1 MVSNEKKKEDMK
13 LQPFSWWCDSS
24 QNRPH
29 QSQWLQTNLS
39 ELDEK
44 IKVMLSIIEED
55 GDSFAKRAEMYYKRR
70 PQLIKVLEDLHK
82 SYRSLAEKYDQ
93 LRSDNHSGN
102 PRSFSPFRSLR
113 QIQNFEAKLVLPET
127 PTSENNSTSI
137 DHETCD
143 HDHHLLN
150 NAKKTIFQTDDIK
163 KDTNGIIFGGDFEV
177 LELRDKA
184 AMWSQKEVSELIE
197 DHLKQ
202 QAELVRRNEEKRE
215 KINELRCQ
223 INRLLDENG
232 VLKSCLASSKVDKS
246 KRNQSKTSPL
256 FLGKLTGCAS

>member
-1 MVSNEKKKEDMK
+1 MA
-13 LQPFSWWCDSS
+13 
-24 QNRPH
+24 
-29 QSQWLQTNLS
+29 

-93 LRSDNHSGN
+93 LRSDHHLGN
-102 PRSFSPFRSLR
+102 PIARSFCPFRSLR
-113 QIQNFEAKLVLPET
+113 QIQNYEAKLVLPET
-127 PTSENNSTSI
+127 PTSDNTTSI

-143 HDHHLLN
+143 DHDHHLLY

-163 KDTNGIIFGGDFEV
+163 KDTNGIIFRGDFEV

-184 AMWSQKEVSELIE
+184 VMWSPKEVSELIE

-223 INRLLDENG
+223 ISSLLDENG

-246 KRNQSKTSPL
+246 KRNQSKSSPL
-256 FLGKLTGCAS
+256 FLGKLTRCAS

>member
-1 MVSNEKKKEDMK
+1 
-13 LQPFSWWCDSS
+13 
-24 QNRPH
+24 
-29 QSQWLQTNLS
+29 
-39 ELDEK
+39 
-44 IKVMLSIIEED
+44 MLSIIEED
-55 GDSFAKRAEMYYKRR
+55 GDSFAKRAEMYYMRR
-70 PQLIKVLEDLHK
+70 PQLIKVVEDLHK

-93 LRSDNHSGN
+93 LRSDHHLGN

-113 QIQNFEAKLVLPET
+113 QIQNYEAKLVLPET

-137 DHETCD
+137 D

-163 KDTNGIIFGGDFEV
+163 KDTNGIIFRGDFEV

-184 AMWSQKEVSELIE
+184 VMCKQKEVSKLIE
-197 DHLKQ
+197 DRLKQ
-202 QAELVRRNEEKRE
+202 QAELVRSNEEKRE
-215 KINELRCQ
+215 KIYEQRCQ

-246 KRNQSKTSPL
+246 KRKQSKSSPL